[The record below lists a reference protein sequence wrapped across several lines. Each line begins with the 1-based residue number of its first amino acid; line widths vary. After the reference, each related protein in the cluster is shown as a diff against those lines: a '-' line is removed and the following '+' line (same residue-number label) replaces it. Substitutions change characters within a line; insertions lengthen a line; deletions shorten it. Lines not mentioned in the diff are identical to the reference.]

1 MKGLILVDSIT
12 ALVFQIAI
20 ETSSSRGLKTQVKL
34 ELLFTPSIIQ
44 IFSLSILVLLITS
57 LMPLLPLFT
66 NFKSVCPMD
75 KNNQDYFDVK
85 VT

>member
-1 MKGLILVDSIT
+1 MKGLIIVDSIT
-12 ALVFQIAI
+12 ALVFRIAL
-20 ETSSSRGLKTQVKL
+20 ETSSSRGLKIQVKL

-44 IFSLSILVLLITS
+44 IFSPSILVLLITS

-66 NFKSVCPMD
+66 NLKSEYLMD